1 LRSLQPNSRNC
12 FACGIANPIGLKIRF
27 YNLGPGEVEAN
38 YTVPEVFQGF
48 PGIVHGGIVA
58 ALLDEISY
66 RALIVDDPERL
77 MFTARLTIRY
87 RGNVP
92 VEESLRLVG
101 RSGKVKKRSA
111 TAYGYIY
118 SKDGELLAEAEALLI
133 RVPNDM
139 YQPDQLEVLGWKVY
153 PE

>member
-1 LRSLQPNSRNC
+1 MRALQPNSRNC

-27 YNLGPGEVEAN
+27 YNLGPGEVEAH
-38 YTVPEVFQGF
+38 YTVPATFQGY

-58 ALLDEISY
+58 AMLDEIAY
-66 RALIVDDPERL
+66 RSLIVDDPECL
-77 MFTARLTIRY
+77 MFTARLNIRY
-87 RGNVP
+87 RCNVP
-92 VEESLRLVG
+92 VGEPLRLVG

-111 TAYGYIY
+111 TASGYIY
-118 SKDGELLAEAEALLI
+118 SRDSELLAEAEALLI
-133 RVPNDM
+133 RVPDDM